1 MSYKWFPEQE
11 GDPSA
16 KKNTK
21 GKLTQTT
28 FLNNGKEGYEIMGI
42 PPAAPVQRIPRII
55 CSDKV
60 FKTEYEM
67 WENKFIQVHPDKPT
81 YSEQDVM
88 DYIKRSCDYS
98 FEKFIDKSTTVGVK
112 RVIAISLKETKGL
125 RSMSVIEY
133 DDISDMLS
141 LNRAFIETVYTLD
154 QELCLETIHKDGVD
168 YTFIREWRTH
178 ITDKEKET
186 VFNAIMDGSEKALD
200 LLDSNTW
207 RISYHFNSVDLPP
220 AKPANVTPISTIS
233 TTPPPVTKPLSTS
246 PTTNTK
252 WVPRLLNPT
261 EYLDERGRHFHD

>member
-1 MSYKWFPEQE
+1 
-11 GDPSA
+11 
-16 KKNTK
+16 
-21 GKLTQTT
+21 
-28 FLNNGKEGYEIMGI
+28 MGI
-42 PPAAPVQRIPRII
+42 PPITPDHRIPRIL

-67 WENKFIQVHPDKPT
+67 WENKFIQVHPDKPNYT
-81 YSEQDVM
+81 EQDVM

-98 FEKFIDKSTTVGVK
+98 FEKFIDKSVTVGAK
-112 RVIAISLKETKGL
+112 RVIAISLKETKGE
-125 RSMSVIEY
+125 RSISVIEY

-141 LNRAFIETVYTLD
+141 LNRAFIETVYTID

-207 RISYHFNSVDLPP
+207 RISYRFNSLDLPP
-220 AKPANVTPISTIS
+220 AKPVNVVPVTITPA
-233 TTPPPVTKPLSTS
+233 TTPATTV
-246 PTTNTK
+246 PTERAP

-261 EYLDERGRHFHD
+261 EHLDERGRHFHD